1 LPFWQENQIGQIEM
15 LLLSLQMHFSGK
27 NIFFFIFCLI
37 FAKTEALGKG
47 KVKTDYHIEGINE
60 LK

>member
-1 LPFWQENQIGQIEM
+1 MYFLGYA
-15 LLLSLQMHFSGK
+15 
-27 NIFFFIFCLI
+27 IFFFIFCLI
-37 FAKTEALGKG
+37 FAKIATLEKG